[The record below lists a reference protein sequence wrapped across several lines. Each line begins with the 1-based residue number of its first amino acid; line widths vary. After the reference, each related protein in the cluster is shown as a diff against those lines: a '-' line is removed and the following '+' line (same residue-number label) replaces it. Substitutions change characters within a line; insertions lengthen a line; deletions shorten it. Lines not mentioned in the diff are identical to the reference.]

1 MNSKVIIF
9 DTTLR
14 DGEQALQASLSVKE
28 KLQIALCLE
37 KIGVDIMEIGFPIS
51 SPGDFK
57 SIQTISKNIKNSR
70 ICSLA
75 RCVEKDIDA
84 AGQAMSASN
93 SFRIHI
99 FLATSILHMESKLN
113 KNFNEIIDMAIFGV
127 KKAKRYTD
135 DIEFSCEDA
144 SRTTIDNLCRIVEKL
159 IHHGVKTINIPD
171 TVGYTTPNELSFIIK
186 NLFERVPNIH
196 KSIISV
202 HCHDDL
208 GMAVGNSI
216 SAIEA
221 GARQVEGTING
232 IGERAGN
239 TALEEVIMAIKIR
252 EDRLGV
258 STNINHKE
266 IYRTSQIISR
276 ICNIPIPPNK
286 AVVGSNAFSHSS
298 GIHQD
303 GVLKNRKNYEIID
316 PSSIGVKRVKLNLT
330 SRSGRA
336 AVKYYMSKM
345 GYKDTDYN
353 IDELYDDFLK
363 LADKKGQVFDYD
375 LESLAFFSKHEDT
388 REHFRLQFFSVQSIS
403 NNLSTASVKLLCG
416 QKIYIESATTSNG
429 PIDAIYQSINKII
442 NFPII
447 LQKFQI
453 ISKGKGKDALGQVN
467 ILVKY
472 KTRKF
477 HGVGL
482 ATDII
487 ESSAKA
493 MINVLNNI
501 WQTKQVNKKLKKIK
515 NNNNIT

>member
-1 MNSKVIIF
+1 MNPKVIIF

-37 KIGVDIMEIGFPIS
+37 KTGIDIMEIGFPVS

-57 SIQTISKNIKNSR
+57 SVQTISKNIKNSR

-75 RCVEKDIDA
+75 RCVEKDIDIA
-84 AGQAMSASN
+84 AEAMSASD
-93 SFRIHI
+93 SFRIHV
-99 FLATSILHMESKLN
+99 FLATSTLHMESKLK
-113 KNFNEIIDMAIFGV
+113 KNFNEITDMAIYSV
-127 KKAKRYTD
+127 KRALRYTD
-135 DIEFSCEDA
+135 DVEFSCEDA
-144 SRTTIDNLCRIVEKL
+144 SRTTMDNLCRIVEKL
-159 IHHGVKTINIPD
+159 INSGVKTINIPD
-171 TVGYTTPNELSFIIK
+171 TVGYSIPNELSYIIK

-202 HCHDDL
+202 HCHNDL

-216 SAIEA
+216 SAIQA
-221 GARQVEGTING
+221 GARQIEGTING
-232 IGERAGN
+232 LGERAGN
-239 TALEEVIMAIKIR
+239 TALEEIIMAIKVR
-252 EDRLGV
+252 EDLLGV
-258 STNINHKE
+258 STNINYKE

-276 ICNIPIPPNK
+276 ICNMPIPANK
-286 AVVGSNAFSHSS
+286 AIVGSNAFSHSS

-303 GVLKNRKNYEIID
+303 GVLKNRENYEIID
-316 PSSIGVKRVKLNLT
+316 PISIGFKRVKLNLT

-336 AVKYYMSKM
+336 AVKHYMSEM

-353 IDELYDDFLK
+353 INELYSDFLK

-375 LESLAFFSKHEDT
+375 LESLAFINKQQDEL
-388 REHFRLQFFSVQSIS
+388 EHFSLQFFSVQSIS
-403 NNLSTASVKLLCG
+403 NGLSTASVKLLCG
-416 QKIYIESATTSNG
+416 KKVYIESSTTSNG
-429 PIDAIYQSINKII
+429 PVDAIYQALNRITH
-442 NFPII
+442 FPII
-447 LQKFQI
+447 LKKFELTA
-453 ISKGKGKDALGQVN
+453 KGQGKDALGQVD
-467 ILVKY
+467 ILVEY
-472 KTRKF
+472 KKRKF

-501 WQTKQVNKKLKKIK
+501 WQAKQVNKKLKKLK
-515 NNNNIT
+515 K

>member
-28 KLQIALCLE
+28 KLQIALSLE
-37 KIGVDIMEIGFPIS
+37 KSGVDIMEIGFPIS

-57 SIQTISKNIKNSR
+57 SIQTISKKIKNSR

-84 AGQAMSASN
+84 AGEAMSGSDA
-93 SFRIHI
+93 FRIHI
-99 FLATSILHMESKLN
+99 FLATSTLHMESKLK
-113 KNFNEIIDMAIFGV
+113 KNFNEIIDMAIFSV
-127 KKAKRYTD
+127 KKALRYTD

-144 SRTTIDNLCRIVEKL
+144 SRTTMDNLCRIVEKL
-159 IHHGVKTINIPD
+159 IKSGVKTINIPD
-171 TVGYTTPNELSFIIK
+171 TVGYSIPNELSSIIK
-186 NLFERVPNIH
+186 NLFQRVPNIH

-216 SAIEA
+216 SAIQA
-221 GARQVEGTING
+221 GARQIEGTING

-239 TALEEVIMAIKIR
+239 TALEEVIMAIKVR
-252 EDRLGV
+252 EDLLGV
-258 STNINHKE
+258 STNINYKE
-266 IYRTSQIISR
+266 IYRTSQIVSR
-276 ICNIPIPPNK
+276 ICNMPIPSNK
-286 AVVGSNAFSHSS
+286 AIVGSNAFAHSS

-303 GVLKNRKNYEIID
+303 GVLKNRKNYEIIE
-316 PSSIGVKRVKLNLT
+316 PSSIGLKEVKLNLT

-336 AVKYYMSKM
+336 AVKYYMDQM
-345 GYKDTDYN
+345 GYDKTDYN
-353 IDELYDDFLK
+353 IDKLYTDFLK

-375 LESLAFFSKHEDT
+375 LESLAFINNKQDHLEYFCLK
-388 REHFRLQFFSVQSIS
+388 FFSVQSIS
-403 NNLSTASVKLLCG
+403 NGLSTASVKLLCG
-416 QKIYIESATTSNG
+416 KKTHTESSTTSNG
-429 PIDAIYQSINKII
+429 PVDAIYQALNRITC
-442 NFPII
+442 FPII
-447 LQKFQI
+447 LQKFQLVA
-453 ISKGKGKDALGQVN
+453 KGKGKDALGQVD
-467 ILVKY
+467 ILVEHEK
-472 KTRKF
+472 REF

-487 ESSAKA
+487 ESSAQA

-501 WQTKQVNKKLKKIK
+501 WKAKQVNKQLKILKKFKK
-515 NNNNIT
+515 N